1 MKKEEAK
8 SIRENNASKSAFE
21 IMDEEEKD
29 CSKAL
34 LSTWG
39 IAAFMQTRLA

>member
-1 MKKEEAK
+1 MKKHETK
-8 SIRENNASKSAFE
+8 SIREKNANKSVFE

-34 LSTWG
+34 LSRWG
-39 IAAFMQTRLA
+39 VAAFMHTRLA